1 MNKVISLLLVFV
13 LAACLDIPDAA
24 IPATMPPSPQD
35 TPTATDP
42 GPNLCTVTAEAL
54 HVRSGAGV
62 SFAVVG
68 YLKAG
73 DIVTIQN
80 QRGAWL
86 DTGAGWIHS
95 KYCEVKK

>member
-1 MNKVISLLLVFV
+1 
-13 LAACLDIPDAA
+13 
-24 IPATMPPSPQD
+24 
-35 TPTATDP
+35 
-42 GPNLCTVTAEAL
+42 VTAEAL